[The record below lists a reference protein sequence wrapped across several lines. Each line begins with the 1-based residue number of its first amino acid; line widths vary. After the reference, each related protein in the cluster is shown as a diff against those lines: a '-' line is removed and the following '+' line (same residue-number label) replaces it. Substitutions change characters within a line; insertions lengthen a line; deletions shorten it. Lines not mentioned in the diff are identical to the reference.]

1 MFLKPVG
8 NLDQYQYGM
17 LMAAY
22 GCHIDITLVS
32 SSTGYIFTNLL

>member
-8 NLDQYQYGM
+8 NPHQYQSGV

-32 SSTGYIFTNLL
+32 ASTGYIFTNLL

>member
-8 NLDQYQYGM
+8 NPDQYQCGM

-22 GCHIDITLVS
+22 GCHINITLVS
-32 SSTGYIFTNLL
+32 ASIGYIFTNLL